1 MSSLYVKQQVWN
13 ILDTEWSDT
22 RVLDM
27 ENKAAD
33 ANSAMTPWVSPHFVL
48 GTEEQIGL
56 GDTASRYWRETGSI
70 HLLVA
75 VAARSG
81 WQTADTHAKNLGKL
95 FRARSV
101 GSDLVFQSVSPPQLY
116 TEDET
121 VLGNWSIKF
130 LSVRYMYTYTDPT

>member
-1 MSSLYVKQQVWN
+1 MSSLHVKQEVWS
-13 ILDTEWSDT
+13 ILDTEWSGT

-33 ANSAMTPWVSPHFVL
+33 VNSEMTPWVSPHFISS
-48 GTEEQIGL
+48 TEEQIGL
-56 GDTASRYWRETGSI
+56 GDAASRYWRETGSI

-75 VAARSG
+75 VPARSG

-101 GSDLVFQSVSPPQLY
+101 GSDLVFQAVSPPTLY

-130 LSVRYMYTYTDPT
+130 ISVRYMYTYADPT

>member
-13 ILDTEWSDT
+13 ILDMEWNDT

-27 ENKAAD
+27 ENKAAEVNAD
-33 ANSAMTPWVSPHFVL
+33 ATPWVSPHFVL

-56 GDTASRYWRETGSI
+56 GPSESRYWRERGSI

-75 VAARSG
+75 VIARSG

-95 FRARSV
+95 FRARAV
-101 GSDLVFQSVSPPQLY
+101 GDDLVFESVSPPQLY

-130 LSVRYMYTYTDPT
+130 LSVRYTYTYTDPT